1 MPSPRIA
8 KAIAAAREKLFLA
21 LIVTLAVAQLIAF
34 WMLCDY
40 QVQQAQARGAGVQQ
54 VLTATAP
61 QPVDP
66 DGTPAADENTP
77 NADAPAARG
86 TRVNFSV
93 H

>member
-8 KAIAAAREKLFLA
+8 NAIAAAREKLFLA

-40 QVQQAQARGAGVQQ
+40 QVQHAQARGAGVQ
-54 VLTATAP
+54 VLTAAP
-61 QPVDP
+61 RQVESA
-66 DGTPAADENTP
+66 GGSAADENTP
-77 NADAPAARG
+77 NADAPAGRG